1 MKKLILFLVL
11 SIAYFNIN
19 AQDSATLRKNISGIF
34 EDSRNGF
41 AKTQGGIS
49 KEATARH
56 SFYKSKVSLGA
67 SKSEIYVI
75 NSTNGKSYFAE
86 YNYKNAKEKQT
97 AKACL
102 AAAKSL
108 IKEYT
113 ATNKYKSE
121 TADGYDFEYEED
133 TKLTE
138 IRDSNGLLALQL
150 TEGKLFFKIIIYS
163 EKWWSK

>member
-1 MKKLILFLVL
+1 MVSSIICL
-11 SIAYFNIN
+11 SAT
-19 AQDSATLRKNISGIF
+19 AQDSATLRKNIATIF
-34 EDSRNGF
+34 EDSKNEF
-41 AKTQGGIS
+41 ANTQGAES
-49 KEATARH
+49 AEATARH
-56 SFYKSKVSLGA
+56 SFYKSKISLGA

-75 NSTNGKSYFAE
+75 NSTNAKSYFAE

-113 ATNKYKSE
+113 ATNKYESE